1 MCSPALMAT
10 AIGVQ
15 GGLQFAAQR
24 QAYKMQKTM
33 QARASELQKQ
43 QTLKQYTASNLA
55 VQQQKEEAARRAV
68 LAALLYS
75 AAMATQTARRSEQVG
90 ITEADEQDLLSQY
103 GRFRE
108 VAAAQQERIDLGQ
121 QLQQEEMG
129 FAYTQNM
136 VRINKPRTP
145 PNPFLSALDTG
156 VRAAMAYKTF
166 SE

>member
-1 MCSPALMAT
+1 MCNPALMAT

-33 QARASELQKQ
+33 QARASELQRQ

-55 VQQQKEEAARRAV
+55 VQQQQEEAARRAE
-68 LAALLYS
+68 LAALQNS

-90 ITEADEQDLLSQY
+90 TTEADEQDLMAQY
-103 GRFRE
+103 GRLRE
-108 VAAAQQERIDLGQ
+108 VATRQQERIDVGQ

-136 VRINKPRTP
+136 VRINKPLQKP
-145 PNPFLSALDTG
+145 DPFLIALETG
-156 VRAAMAYKTF
+156 VEAAQAYKSF
-166 SE
+166 SS

>member
-1 MCSPALMAT
+1 MCSPELMAT
-10 AIGVQ
+10 AVGVQ

-33 QARASELQKQ
+33 QARASELQRQ

-55 VQQQKEEAARRAV
+55 AQQQQEEAARRAE
-68 LAALLYS
+68 LAALQNR

-108 VAAAQQERIDLGQ
+108 VAARQQERIDVGQ

-136 VRINKPRTP
+136 VRINKPLQKP
-145 PNPFLSALDTG
+145 DPFLSALDTG
-156 VRAAMAYKTF
+156 IRAAQAYKTF
-166 SE
+166 SS